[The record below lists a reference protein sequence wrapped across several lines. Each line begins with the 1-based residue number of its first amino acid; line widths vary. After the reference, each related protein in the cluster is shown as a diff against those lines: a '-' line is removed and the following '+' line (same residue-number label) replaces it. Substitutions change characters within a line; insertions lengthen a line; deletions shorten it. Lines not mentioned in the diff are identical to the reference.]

1 MSAGTDDR
9 LTAEH
14 PAVPRSGAEVIA
26 LTRTR
31 GEGGPE
37 LDDEQLSAFF
47 EQWLD
52 TFVFQ
57 ARLDPH
63 LRELAILRT
72 MWRAGQ
78 SLEWANHYGLARSIG
93 VTRDDVLA
101 IRTTSPD
108 TDLEGDHALIAR
120 VVDEFVDHG
129 SLAAATMAAVEE
141 RFPDVARRYE
151 LLYLVPGYLM
161 FAAVTN
167 STGLTAEAKGLPVWP
182 PDGIGPDGVGPRP
195 DELG

>member
-1 MSAGTDDR
+1 MSTDD
-9 LTAEH
+9 A
-14 PAVPRSGAEVIA
+14 PVIPRSGADVIA
-26 LTRTR
+26 LTRAR

-37 LDDEQLSAFF
+37 LEDAQLRAFF
-47 EQWLD
+47 ERWLD
-52 TFVFQ
+52 TFVFN

-72 MWRAGQ
+72 MWRTGQ
-78 SLEWANHYGLARSIG
+78 SLEWANHYRLARSIG

-101 IRTTSPD
+101 IRTSAPEQE
-108 TDLEGDHALIAR
+108 LAGDRALVAR
-120 VVDEFVDHG
+120 VVDEFVDHRA
-129 SLAAATMAAVEE
+129 LTPETMELVEQ
-141 RFPDVARRYE
+141 RFPDVASRYE

-182 PDGIGPDGVGPRP
+182 PDGIGPDGIGPDGIGP
-195 DELG
+195 DQAAAR

>member
-1 MSAGTDDR
+1 MTDP
-9 LTAEH
+9 AE
-14 PAVPRSGAEVIA
+14 VPRSGAEVIA
-26 LTRTR
+26 LTRAR

-47 EQWLD
+47 AQWLD
-52 TFVFQ
+52 TFVFN

-72 MWRAGQ
+72 MWRTGQ
-78 SLEWANHYGLARSIG
+78 SLEWANHYRLARSIG

-101 IRTTSPD
+101 IRTSTPEQELD
-108 TDLEGDHALIAR
+108 GDRALVAR
-120 VVDEFVDHG
+120 VVDEFVDHRA
-129 SLAAATMAAVEE
+129 LTPETMGLVEQ
-141 RFPDVARRYE
+141 RFPDVASRYE

-182 PDGIGPDGVGPRP
+182 PDGIGPDEAGAR
-195 DELG
+195 

>member
-1 MSAGTDDR
+1 MSGEAGH
-9 LTAEH
+9 EEN
-14 PAVPRSGAEVIA
+14 VIPRSGAEVIA
-26 LTRTR
+26 VTRAR

-37 LDDEQLSAFF
+37 LEDAQLRAFF
-47 EQWLD
+47 ERWLD
-52 TFVFQ
+52 TFVFN

-78 SLEWANHYGLARSIG
+78 SLEWANHYRLARTIG
-93 VTRDDVLA
+93 VTREQVLA
-101 IRTTSPD
+101 IRTASPELELD
-108 TDLEGDHALIAR
+108 GDLALIAR
-120 VVDEFVDHG
+120 IVDEFVDGG
-129 SLAAATMAAVEE
+129 SLTPATMGAVEQ
-141 RFPDVARRYE
+141 RFPEVATRYE

-182 PDGIGPDGVGPRP
+182 PDGEGPSVEARP
-195 DELG
+195 

>member
-1 MSAGTDDR
+1 MSSGTDDR

-26 LTRTR
+26 LTRAR

-37 LDDEQLSAFF
+37 LADEQLSAFF

-78 SLEWANHYGLARSIG
+78 SLEWANHYRLARSIG

-101 IRTTSPD
+101 IRTASPD
-108 TDLEGDHALIAR
+108 TELAGDLALIAR
-120 VVDEFVDHG
+120 VVDEFVDHRAL
-129 SLAAATMAAVEE
+129 SPETMARVEA

-161 FAAVTN
+161 YAAVTN

-182 PDGIGPDGVGPRP
+182 PDGVGPT
-195 DELG
+195 